1 MQTVE
6 FTSAPRSHRDEVLG
20 SLLQR
25 RINEPEVFR
34 FGPYCLI
41 PDRRLLLAGQDQ
53 IELGSRAFDILVLL
67 VKRHGQVVSPRQMFE
82 HVWPD
87 LTVEDSNIRVQI
99 SDLRRV
105 LRAGSHQFIA
115 TIRGRGYIFV
125 APVERAGC
133 LEA

>member
-6 FTSAPRSHRDEVLG
+6 LTSALIPHRDEVLT
-20 SLLQR
+20 SLLHKQVD
-25 RINEPEVFR
+25 EPEVFR

-41 PDRRLLLAGQDQ
+41 PSRRLLLAGQDPV
-53 IELGSRAFDILVLL
+53 ELGSRAFDILVLL
-67 VKRHGQVVSPRQMFE
+67 VKRRGEVVTPRQIFE

-99 SDLRRV
+99 SDLRQALSSECQR
-105 LRAGSHQFIA
+105 FIA
-115 TIRGRGYIFV
+115 TVRGRGYVFV
-125 APVERAGC
+125 APIQRVRS